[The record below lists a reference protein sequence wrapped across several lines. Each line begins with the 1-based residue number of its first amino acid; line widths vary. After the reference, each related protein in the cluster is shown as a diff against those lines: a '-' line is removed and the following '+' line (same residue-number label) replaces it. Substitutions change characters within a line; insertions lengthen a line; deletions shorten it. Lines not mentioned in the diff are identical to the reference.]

1 MFLCLITHLAINTW
15 GSRGKMTHVS
25 CELYA
30 LADLLS
36 AINSQVPIEQEA
48 ALALNLTGCCAEQKN
63 LARK

>member
-1 MFLCLITHLAINTW
+1 
-15 GSRGKMTHVS
+15 MTHVS